1 MTTSLFPVPVVT
13 PGGMTLIASVTTA
26 AGGTS
31 ASITGIPQTY
41 KELKLQINFTGSVG
55 GPSATTL
62 TFNGS
67 SAGYSYGSVYGFAS
81 SGSGT
86 STPSWGYSNNGTAI
100 VLPGLTS
107 GSTQA
112 TITDYASTTVHK
124 NMSYFAYTQYIQ
136 NTGTMGTA
144 LWTNG
149 GSPVAI
155 TSMAFSFAGTT
166 GSTVYTVKLW
176 GVN

>member
-1 MTTSLFPVPVVT
+1 MTTTLYPPLQS
-13 PGGMTLIASVTTA
+13 GGMTLISTTVTA

-31 ASITGIPQTY
+31 ATIASIPQTY
-41 KELKLQINFTGSVG
+41 KELRVQINFTGSVG

-67 SAGYSYGSVYGFAS
+67 TTGYSYGSVYAYAGT
-81 SGSGT
+81 GSGT
-86 STPSWGYSNNGTAI
+86 ITPSWGYSNNGTAM

-107 GSTQA
+107 GSTQV

-124 NMSYFAYTQYIQ
+124 NISYFAYTQYIQ
-136 NTGTMGTA
+136 NAGTIGTG

-149 GSPVAI
+149 GTVAAI

-166 GSTVYTVKLW
+166 GTTVYTIKLW